1 MLNGQK
7 KRFTLITY
15 FQMRSDE
22 TIYPI
27 TYFQVYGLSS
37 KKKTALQNKQ
47 CSAFVYLFCY
57 HVLIP
62 YNVIKLFKNTA
73 GLEPRT
79 NWNIR

>member
-47 CSAFVYLFCY
+47 CSALVYLSCY
-57 HVLIP
+57 NALTP
-62 YNVIKLFKNTA
+62 YNVI
-73 GLEPRT
+73 
-79 NWNIR
+79 NICKDIAKFGPMQIKI